1 MARRDGFPEPL
12 ALRRDRAE
20 PIPRRA
26 AAQAECRLLSSLAA
40 RAAEWRELAARA
52 LEPNVF
58 YEPAFALAAAS
69 VFGVHAAAVLV
80 RRAGRLIGLFPVH
93 IERRYGVMATV
104 TGWTHPYA
112 PLGVPLVDRD
122 DAETAIAAWLDLV
135 EADGPRLVLLP
146 MLPRDGA
153 FAAALR
159 RVLSRRGG
167 MSAEFGTHARALLWP
182 AEDRAGYLEQNV
194 PHKKLKELRRQRRR
208 LADAGTVG
216 LVTAREAA
224 DIAAALADFLALE
237 ASGWKGSAGSAAG
250 THAPI
255 RAFMQRALT
264 ELAERDSARID
275 RLMQDGRPLAAAITL
290 RSGDT
295 AWFWKIAYDEAHAR
309 FSPGVQI
316 SLDLTGALL
325 ADPALVRVDSCATA
339 DHPMID
345 HLWRERLALC
355 DLLIAPAPDMF
366 STFQIARRL
375 EALRRAAIGAARNL
389 RDTVRGR

>member
-1 MARRDGFPEPL
+1 
-12 ALRRDRAE
+12 
-20 PIPRRA
+20 
-26 AAQAECRLLSSLAA
+26 
-40 RAAEWRELAARA
+40 
-52 LEPNVF
+52 
-58 YEPAFALAAAS
+58 
-69 VFGVHAAAVLV
+69 
-80 RRAGRLIGLFPVH
+80 
-93 IERRYGVMATV
+93 
-104 TGWTHPYA
+104 
-112 PLGVPLVDRD
+112 
-122 DAETAIAAWLDLV
+122 V